1 MRGFKGIDLLPLK
14 VLLDST
20 HFKYPF
26 ILQRPRAAFSLW
38 RHRRLVS
45 FLPFPPS
52 NIYRVCQLCVTLPSE
67 ACSTKNTSENN
78 KTSLYKVSGFVSEA
92 FCRCG
97 GVQSAGLIRGMSP
110 LKGRPTAVC
119 RFFPPPRVLTLP
131 VAVVQFFCPITG
143 SVDNESLLQGGRLM
157 QQVGEICIC
166 MMDHCRM
173 RLCFVSDKSF
183 QRSPKAARSTQ
194 KRRSIWPPHL
204 KSLLFFT

>member
-1 MRGFKGIDLLPLK
+1 MKDARLYRQLLFDIIRGITPNPSRYQWNPCSLQVFVLRLNYSLATLWMRGFKGIDLLPLK

-45 FLPFPPS
+45 FLSFPPS

-119 RFFPPPRVLTLP
+119 RFFPPP
-131 VAVVQFFCPITG
+131 Q
-143 SVDNESLLQGGRLM
+143 SVDTPRGCSSVFLPDNRE
-157 QQVGEICIC
+157 
-166 MMDHCRM
+166 
-173 RLCFVSDKSF
+173 
-183 QRSPKAARSTQ
+183 
-194 KRRSIWPPHL
+194 RR
-204 KSLLFFT
+204 